1 MELTNQPHLNG
12 RTTRRRLRKSS
23 EMYPLVESWLESNQS
38 QKAFC
43 DQRGI
48 KLHLLSY
55 WARKY
60 EQEKKEESSTQA
72 SALIPIQIQSNGAA
86 TCPYALE
93 IIYPDGTRLGFG
105 QMIELSLVRSLLF
118 NR

>member
-1 MELTNQPHLNG
+1 MELTNQPYLNG
-12 RTTRRRLRKSS
+12 VSIPRRLRKSS
-23 EMYPLVESWLESNQS
+23 EMYSLVESWLESNQS

-43 DQRGI
+43 DERGI

-60 EQEKKEESSTQA
+60 QREKKEGFSTEASSM
-72 SALIPIQIQSNGAA
+72 IPIRIQSDGAGSY
-86 TCPYALE
+86 PYALE
-93 IIYPDGTRLGFG
+93 ITYPDGTRLRFG
-105 QMIELSLVRSLLF
+105 RMIELSLVRSLLF